1 MSDFAVVSFN
11 GRLGPM
17 KFFEVGKKK
26 TPKASFSVAI
36 NRSRRVIDGRG
47 DDGGDWVKTVAW
59 LPCIAWGVKAQQLK
73 ERGAKGMPIAGYG
86 DWVTESYENKE
97 GKNVSFSSVVLT
109 AMALPDN
116 NVRSGSAEPKQQPA
130 PSPAKPVSDDSDDD
144 EIPF

>member
-17 KFFEVGKKK
+17 KFFEVGQKK

-36 NRSRRVIDGRG
+36 NKSRRVADGRG

-59 LPCIAWGVKAQQLK
+59 LPCIAWGAIAKQLK
-73 ERGAKGMPIAGYG
+73 ERGTKGMSVTGYG
-86 DWVTESYENKE
+86 DWITESYENKE
-97 GKNVSFSSVVLT
+97 GKNVSYSSVVLT

-116 NVRSGSAEPKQQPA
+116 NVRSAEPKQAA
-130 PSPAKPVSDDSDDD
+130 PSQAKSAVEDSDD